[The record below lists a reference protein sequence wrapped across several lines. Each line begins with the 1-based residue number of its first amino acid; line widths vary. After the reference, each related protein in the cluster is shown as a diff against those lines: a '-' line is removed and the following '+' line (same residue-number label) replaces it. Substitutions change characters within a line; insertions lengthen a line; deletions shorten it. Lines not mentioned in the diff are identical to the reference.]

1 MQRMFKKTMI
11 MILLM
16 VLAASCT
23 NTNNAVSNTNKGKE
37 NTVENT
43 SNKGANTSA
52 KESNTPVLLG
62 EKDGMTQYSIKSK
75 YVNDEIIIDITLPQ
89 EYDKNKKYPVL
100 YMTDGYWRRDEHAK
114 IHKLSEDHE
123 IEPVIIVGI
132 GYPDDYDAMKI
143 RERDLVNR
151 ADLFL
156 SFIVDELI
164 PFIDENYPNDT
175 SNRTLWGA
183 SHGGNFVTYS
193 LLQYEDV
200 TKDIFRSYIIN
211 SPTVW
216 AITNGKT
223 DFEWEES
230 LYEKTKSLPVRVYFT
245 VGGIEE
251 QQFIDNYHKMV
262 DQITSR
268 NYEGLEFTHEVIP
281 DKDHYTVWEPA
292 LMKGVRMF
300 LGKE

>member
-1 MQRMFKKTMI
+1 MRQIFTRTI
-11 MILLM
+11 VLILLTLI
-16 VLAASCT
+16 VVSCT
-23 NTNNAVSNTNKGKE
+23 NKNTAINTNGE
-37 NTVENT
+37 ELIT
-43 SNKGANTSA
+43 
-52 KESNTPVLLG
+52 ESSSKQVDNTPVLLG
-62 EKDGMTQYSIKSK
+62 EKNAMIQYSMKSA
-75 YVNDEIIIDITLPQ
+75 YVNDEMIIDITLPKQ
-89 EYDKNKKYPVL
+89 YDKNKKYPVL

-123 IEPVIIVGI
+123 IEPVIVVGI

-193 LLQYEDV
+193 LLQYEDI
-200 TKDIFRSYIIN
+200 TKDVFRSYIIN

-262 DQITSR
+262 DQITDR
-268 NYEGLEFTHEVIP
+268 KYVGLEFTHEVIP
-281 DKDHYTVWEPA
+281 DKDHFTVWEPA
-292 LMKGVRMF
+292 LMKGVKMF
-300 LGKE
+300 LGGE